1 MISDVVDLIKSE
13 HTYSVPEIIAV
24 PINGGSTDYLKW
36 VKESTKK
43 KEVNVIGNT
52 ISDYSGML
60 LISFLIGLSPIS
72 YFFLL
77 KMYVQHL
84 S

>member
-52 ISDYSGML
+52 ISDYFGIS
-60 LISFLIGLSPIS
+60 LISFLIGLSPTAYLFI
-72 YFFLL
+72 F
-77 KMYVQHL
+77 KCM
-84 S
+84 

>member
-24 PINGGSTDYLKW
+24 PITGGSTDYLKW

-43 KEVNVIGNT
+43 KKVNVIIT
-52 ISDYSGML
+52 MDAEDYLNSAN
-60 LISFLIGLSPIS
+60 
-72 YFFLL
+72 L
-77 KMYVQHL
+77 K
-84 S
+84 